1 MGKKKIKIC
10 KIQDQKVCRLTLYKR
25 KKGLLKKGMEL
36 AVLCGV
42 DVFLTIIDSKQAYT
56 FFTSRGTPKEFVSSR
71 LSHFDSIN
79 IQNSYT
85 IQDVIINIYINS
97 N

>member
-42 DVFLTIIDSKQAYT
+42 DVFLAIIDAKQGYT
-56 FFTSRGTPKEFVSSR
+56 FFTSRGSPQEFVNSR
-71 LSHFDSIN
+71 LSHFDSLN
-79 IQNSYT
+79 IQNTYT
-85 IQDVIINIYINS
+85 IRDVNI
-97 N
+97 